1 MSLFSSNKDKKKV
14 GEMSFLGH
22 LEALRWHLVRS
33 VIVIFI
39 LAGVAFCFPEILFSK
54 IILAPKSPDFLT
66 YQLLC
71 KLSHQW
77 GMGAAL
83 CFTEFNFTF
92 QNIEV
97 TGQFTLAMWGSF
109 VAGLVLAFPY
119 LLWEIWRFI
128 RPALKDNE
136 AKAATGFIFGQPYF
150 FLLAFYSD
158 FMWLRPWL
166 FIF

>member
-1 MSLFSSNKDKKKV
+1 
-14 GEMSFLGH
+14 
-22 LEALRWHLVRS
+22 
-33 VIVIFI
+33 
-39 LAGVAFCFPEILFSK
+39 
-54 IILAPKSPDFLT
+54 
-66 YQLLC
+66 
-71 KLSHQW
+71 
-77 GMGAAL
+77 MGAAL

-136 AKAATGFIFGQPYF
+136 AKAATGFIFWATLL
-150 FLLAFYSD
+150 FLLVFYSD
-158 FMWLRPWL
+158 FMWLHQWQ
-166 FIF
+166 FTF